1 MANENPLFTTPAI
14 LQLQNFSEDREE
26 VIVCRAF
33 TLHPNRPNP
42 FSNSTTIDFELPE
55 SGSVNLSIYNP
66 YGARLYHRSRTF
78 PEGTN
83 EWQVDA
89 SDLPHTGLYI
99 YRLSF
104 NGEFHS
110 GRMMKMEN

>member
-14 LQLQNFSEDREE
+14 LQLQNLSEDREE
-26 VIVCRAF
+26 VIANRSF

-42 FSNSTTIDFELPE
+42 FSNSTIIDFKLPE

-66 YGARLYHRSRTF
+66 YGARLYHRSRTY

-89 SDLPHTGLYI
+89 SDFPHTGLYI

-104 NGEFHS
+104 NGAFHT
-110 GRMMKMEN
+110 GRMLRMEN